1 MTSEVNEVKNN
12 NQLFNSQ
19 NSRHYQVT
27 DLSCTF
33 GHFWKPLFCPL
44 CLHVSWSMTQGNV
57 CFMTRY
63 LRTSL
68 VFEDNQTQIPL
79 KLGFII
85 LDKYLLWGWL
95 HRTKDW
101 DLTENSKKKCAF
113 WKFLIN
119 YMAIKW
125 HYVGSNRLEK
135 KNLEMDH
142 FELLWM
148 TLATGKDLEQVVV
161 YVLLFH
167 LQCERGL
174 SLGENRLKFQK
185 NNKKMW
191 FKLVQVRYILIWLIS
206 QAHHNQID
214 KKGKTIAV
222 QVHLHSHTICDR
234 RSLLNSSWG
243 QWRGWQ
249 WLKFKYIDLFL
260 AISNKAT
267 KVAAATTEAT
277 SAFLSF

>member
-1 MTSEVNEVKNN
+1 
-12 NQLFNSQ
+12 
-19 NSRHYQVT
+19 
-27 DLSCTF
+27 
-33 GHFWKPLFCPL
+33 
-44 CLHVSWSMTQGNV
+44 
-57 CFMTRY
+57 
-63 LRTSL
+63 
-68 VFEDNQTQIPL
+68 
-79 KLGFII
+79 
-85 LDKYLLWGWL
+85 
-95 HRTKDW
+95 
-101 DLTENSKKKCAF
+101 
-113 WKFLIN
+113 
-119 YMAIKW
+119 MAIKW